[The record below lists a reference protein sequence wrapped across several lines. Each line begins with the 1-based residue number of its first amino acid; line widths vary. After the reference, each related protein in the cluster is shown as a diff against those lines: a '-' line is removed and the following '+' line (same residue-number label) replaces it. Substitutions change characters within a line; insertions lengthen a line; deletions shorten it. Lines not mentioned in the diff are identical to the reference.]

1 MATRRCCCNPSCELG
16 LDDFNRVDANPPSGR
31 WHEISGNWSL
41 TDQYIKD
48 DGTPGILATTICHPV
63 AYEEGSW
70 IANFQLKEVRS
81 REMYRI
87 RAGNPST
94 SPYEITFEPLDM
106 DLATARIKVTVIGP
120 STTDSVEHPWPVAS
134 YGGTTSADSVNAFGC
149 YQPGVMLRASIGS
162 FGGQIPVAALCIGG
176 TGSRCYVVGGVDV
189 GNFAFI
195 EGAFDNWQYWATA
208 IDDLSCIP
216 CGCYCLKGLLPE
228 DRFEPERECFP
239 ASMKAIFQLVYAS
252 VDASACVI
260 NDFEILLNL
269 FGNNRD
275 TWLSGNA
282 TICTTTFAIKLN
294 CENFDEEGRVFRALT
309 MQLIN
314 GVDNQTASIALQ
326 WDDPDYDAG
335 ETPSIKFPDFEEST
349 CEPLSLVY
357 KYATLQCF
365 FGPCDTPG
373 VSGYIPYCCP
383 EAGCLPSCPT
393 ILYRVTLVPA

>member
-1 MATRRCCCNPSCELG
+1 
-16 LDDFNRVDANPPSGR
+16 
-31 WHEISGNWSL
+31 
-41 TDQYIKD
+41 
-48 DGTPGILATTICHPV
+48 
-63 AYEEGSW
+63 
-70 IANFQLKEVRS
+70 
-81 REMYRI
+81 
-87 RAGNPST
+87 
-94 SPYEITFEPLDM
+94 
-106 DLATARIKVTVIGP
+106 
-120 STTDSVEHPWPVAS
+120 
-134 YGGTTSADSVNAFGC
+134 
-149 YQPGVMLRASIGS
+149 MLRASIGS

-189 GNFAFI
+189 GNFAFS